1 MTLTLAPETEA
12 RLLAV
17 AMERN
22 IAPEAVIEA
31 LLDTAYVAASAPV
44 PSIIQ
49 DTAEQARLRAVMF
62 DVIAEAQALD
72 PIPRRDNPNQSPDE
86 QLYGEIVTE
95 KYRRQGF
102 NLQ

>member
-31 LLDTAYVAASAPV
+31 LLDTVHVAASMPV
-44 PSIIQ
+44 STVVR

-62 DVIAEAQALD
+62 ELIDAAQTLD
-72 PIPRRDNPNQSPDE
+72 PEPFDSPTRQAYRDKPIDAV
-86 QLYGEIVTE
+86 ITE
-95 KYRRQGF
+95 KFRRQGF
-102 NLQ
+102 NL